1 MKKEIFLLLIFFAGL
16 MSCNDFLELSP
27 EYQINEKSFY
37 KDANDYKKALV
48 GIYATLQ
55 AVHNVNVL
63 YINEH
68 LTDNCITRG
77 YGGESGEQIMTLTAN
92 YNRSEQ
98 AWTNFYNII
107 GNSNNI
113 LDRIDDTEMN
123 GKVRDQIKGE
133 VYFLR
138 AYSYFY
144 LVRLF
149 GDLPILKKAFRSPD
163 EIAAFDMVR
172 QPVNDVYKLI
182 EEDLKLSY
190 DLLKNST
197 ETSKSKASAGAA
209 QTLLSKVYLTKH
221 QYADAESILK
231 QIIESPDYNYDL
243 MDNYGVLF
251 TNNNDDLRES
261 ILEIKYLSGNIG
273 EGSNFANEIGPA
285 LFNIAIFPNNMNA
298 SGNLVPTQDMFDA
311 YEYGDLRKTV
321 SVSDSVPL
329 INGEYEIYIW
339 GKKFVDFT
347 VGVYGDGGINWTALR
362 YSDVL
367 LMYAEALNEM
377 EQTDKALTYI
387 NMVRDRAGLL
397 PLSGLSKNECMLAL
411 EKERRVEFLYEG
423 HRWFDLIRTGRFKT
437 VMNAYFAKIGYNYT
451 VEDHKLLL
459 PIPERETDIDKNL
472 IQNPGY

>member
-1 MKKEIFLLLIFFAGL
+1 MKKIIFILLIFLAGL
-16 MSCNDFLELSP
+16 MSCNDFLELAP

-37 KDANDYKKALV
+37 KNANDYKTALV

-55 AVHNVNVL
+55 SVHNVNIL
-63 YINEH
+63 YVNEH

-77 YGGESGEQIMTLTAN
+77 YGGEAGEALMTLTAS
-92 YNRSEQ
+92 YNRSQ
-98 AWTNFYNII
+98 TAWTNFFDII
-107 GNSNNI
+107 SNSNNI
-113 LDRIDDTEMN
+113 LNRIDDTEMDS
-123 GKVRDQIKGE
+123 KIRDQIKGE

-149 GDLPILKKAFRSPD
+149 GDLPIVTKAFRSPD
-163 EIAAFDMVR
+163 EIAAFDMTR
-172 QPVNDVYKLI
+172 QPVSDVYTLI
-182 EEDLKLSY
+182 EADLNTSI
-190 DLLKNST
+190 DMLKNST

-209 QTLLSKVYLTKH
+209 QTLLGKVYLTKH
-221 QYADAESILK
+221 QYSDAESVLK
-231 QIIESPDYNYDL
+231 QVIESHKYDL
-243 MDNYGVLF
+243 LDDYGTLF
-251 TNNNDDLRES
+251 TNNNDDLKES
-261 ILEIKYLSGNIG
+261 IFEIKYISGNVE
-273 EGSNFANEIGPA
+273 EGNNFASEIGPA
-285 LFNIAIFPNNMNA
+285 LFNIAVFPNNMNA

-311 YEYGDLRKTV
+311 YEEGDLRKAV

-329 INGEYEIYIW
+329 INGDYEIYVW

-347 VGVYGDGGINWTALR
+347 VGIAGDGGINWTCLR

-377 EQTDKALTYI
+377 NQTANALTYI
-387 NMVRDRAGLL
+387 NMVRVRADLQHLNGI
-397 PLSGLSKNECMLAL
+397 SKDECLLAL

-437 VMNAYFAKIGYNYT
+437 VMNAYFAKIGYSYT

-472 IQNPGY
+472 KQNPDY

>member
-1 MKKEIFLLLIFFAGL
+1 MKKIIFILLIFLAGL
-16 MSCNDFLELSP
+16 MSCNDFLDLAP

-37 KDANDYKKALV
+37 KNANDYKTALV
-48 GIYATLQ
+48 GIYAILQ
-55 AVHNVNVL
+55 SVHNVNVL

-77 YGGESGEQIMTLTAN
+77 YGGEAGEALMTLTAS
-92 YNRSEQ
+92 YDRSQ
-98 AWTNFYNII
+98 TAWTNFYNII
-107 GNSNNI
+107 ANSNNI
-113 LDRIDDTEMN
+113 LDRIDNTEMDSN
-123 GKVRDQIKGE
+123 IRDQIKGE

-149 GDLPILKKAFRSPD
+149 GDLPIITSAFRSPN
-163 EIAAFDMVR
+163 EIASFDMTR
-172 QPVNDVYKLI
+172 QPVSAVYELI
-182 EEDLKLSY
+182 EEDLKTSY

-197 ETSKSKASAGAA
+197 ETSKSKASAEAA
-209 QTLLSKVYLTKH
+209 QTLLGKVYLTKH
-221 QYADAESILK
+221 QYSEAESVLK
-231 QIIESPDYNYDL
+231 QVIESKKYIMLP
-243 MDNYGVLF
+243 NYGTLF
-251 TNNNDDLRES
+251 TNNNDNLKES
-261 ILEIKYLSGNIG
+261 IFEIKYISGNVG
-273 EGSNFANEIGPA
+273 EGNNFASEIGPA

-298 SGNLVPTQDMFDA
+298 SGNLVPTHDMFDA
-311 YEYGDLRKTV
+311 YEDGDLRKAV

-329 INGEYEIYIW
+329 TNGDYEIYVW

-347 VGVYGDGGINWTALR
+347 VGIAGDGGINWTCLR

-377 EQTDKALTYI
+377 NQTANALTYI
-387 NMVRDRAGLL
+387 NLVRERAGLHT
-397 PLSGLSKNECMLAL
+397 LSGLSKDECLLAL

-459 PIPERETDIDKNL
+459 PIPERETDIDEDLK
-472 IQNPGY
+472 QNPDY

>member
-1 MKKEIFLLLIFFAGL
+1 MKKIMFLLLIFLAGL
-16 MSCNDFLELSP
+16 MSCNDFLELAP
-27 EYQINEKSFY
+27 EYQINEKGFY
-37 KDANDYKKALV
+37 KNANDYKTALV

-55 AVHNVNVL
+55 SVHNVNVL

-68 LTDNCITRG
+68 VTDNCITRG
-77 YGGESGEQIMTLTAN
+77 YGGEAGEALMTLTAS
-92 YNRSEQ
+92 YNRSQ
-98 AWTNFYNII
+98 TAWTNFYDII
-107 GNSNNI
+107 ANSNNI
-113 LDRIDDTEMN
+113 LDRIDNTEMDSN
-123 GKVRDQIKGE
+123 IKDQIKGE

-149 GDLPILKKAFRSPD
+149 GDLPIITSAFRSPN
-163 EIAAFDMVR
+163 EIASFDMTR
-172 QPVNDVYKLI
+172 QPVSAVYELI
-182 EEDLKLSY
+182 ENDLKTSY

-197 ETSKSKASAGAA
+197 ETTKSKASADAA
-209 QTLLSKVYLTKH
+209 QTLLGKVYLTKH
-221 QYADAESILK
+221 QYTEAESVLK
-231 QIIESPDYNYDL
+231 QVIDSKKYILLN
-243 MDNYGVLF
+243 NYGTLF
-251 TNNNDDLRES
+251 TNNNDNLKES
-261 ILEIKYLSGNIG
+261 IFEIKYISGNVG
-273 EGSNFANEIGPA
+273 EGNNFASEIGPA
-285 LFNIAIFPNNMNA
+285 LFNIALFPNNMNA

-311 YEYGDLRKTV
+311 YEDGDLRKAV

-329 INGEYEIYIW
+329 TNGGYEIYVW

-347 VGVYGDGGINWTALR
+347 VGIAGDGGINWTCLR

-377 EQTDKALTYI
+377 NQTTNALTYI
-387 NMVRDRAGLL
+387 NMVRERAGLQ
-397 PLSGLSKNECMLAL
+397 PLNGLSKAECLLAL

-423 HRWFDLIRTGRFKT
+423 HRWFDLIRTGRFET

-472 IQNPGY
+472 KQNPGY